1 MHQNGHG
8 GPSISSWKSP
18 PNIGRRWIW
27 PSSSTDRKYQKWCLW
42 GTKMLKQYQVGLK
55 STTNTYWCVIPP
67 IVWCPKMS
75 NNVLIG
81 CLSKVSTVHRH
92 CLAVNGRCLAVIFI
106 KKYFDPWFGFC
117 ASEVPLH
124 ITVETVHPLGYHFK
138 ISLKHPNILIYF
150 QVLNWPVHFHRF
162 SEKYKFL
169 HEKQI
174 FGR

>member
-18 PNIGRRWIW
+18 PNIGRWWIW
-27 PSSSTDRKYQKWCLW
+27 PSSSTDQKYQKWCLW

-75 NNVLIG
+75 NNVLID
-81 CLSKVSTVHRH
+81 CISKVLTVHRH

-106 KKYFDPWFGFC
+106 QKYFDNYAHFG